1 MECGGLVC
9 PEPRRPPLLRPQSLL
24 RVFLPSGWPTEP
36 AHKTIPALPNS
47 ETTAAP
53 TQRVPPREPGSCET
67 PPRSP
72 CQAPFRPAA
81 PSEWRTPPARYTGS
95 TPNHRHDAPQEKFPP
110 ASAWPPPARV
120 CVYAAPETHCSQNP
134 YPRLPSALPAANRRR
149 DISNPAAAHTA
160 ADRKS
165 TRLNSSYQIISYAV
179 FC

>member
-67 PPRSP
+67 PPRWPS
-72 CQAPFRPAA
+72 QAPFRPA
-81 PSEWRTPPARYTGS
+81 PPPEWRTPPPPYS
-95 TPNHRHDAPQEKFPP
+95 LITP
-110 ASAWPPPARV
+110 
-120 CVYAAPETHCSQNP
+120 THHPHSP
-134 YPRLPSALPAANRRR
+134 
-149 DISNPAAAHTA
+149 
-160 ADRKS
+160 
-165 TRLNSSYQIISYAV
+165 
-179 FC
+179 

>member
-9 PEPRRPPLLRPQSLL
+9 RAPGRPPLSSPQSLL
-24 RVFLPSGWPTEP
+24 RVFLPSAWPTEP

-67 PPRSP
+67 PPRWP

-81 PSEWRTPPARYTGS
+81 PSEWRTPPARYAGS

-110 ASAWPPPARV
+110 ASAWPPPARD
-120 CVYAAPETHCSQNP
+120 CVYAAPETHFSQNP

-149 DISNPAAAHTA
+149 DISNPAAAHTPA
-160 ADRKS
+160 
-165 TRLNSSYQIISYAV
+165 ISVSAV
-179 FC
+179 PLLPFQGPQARTPP